1 MWRGIRASF
10 RSNVCD
16 NVMKQY
22 PEFITIRTPMHTPVL
37 RGPQARG
44 PHALGPLGANLR
56 VRLSM
61 MDHDMILRVAQEL
74 GMKKAEFI
82 RWCSVH
88 AARELDEFDKQ

>member
-1 MWRGIRASF
+1 MWRGMHASF

-16 NVMKQY
+16 NVMVIKQY
-22 PEFITIRTPMHTPVL
+22 PDTVTIRTPMHTPML

-56 VRLSM
+56 VRLSRV
-61 MDHDMILRVAQEL
+61 DHDMIVRVAEDL

-82 RWCSVH
+82 RWCAVEV
-88 AARELDEFDKQ
+88 AKQLDEG